1 MQNMFK
7 SNLSII
13 SRERN
18 KQEEQKMALENIK
31 LV

>member
-1 MQNMFK
+1 MFK

-31 LV
+31 LI